1 MSKYQRGVVILITAL
16 IVIFGFSLI
25 PWRSMGQEQKP
36 IRVITSL
43 NFYGEVAKDVAG
55 RYGQVDS
62 LINSASVDPHD
73 YQPGTKQAQKM
84 EQANVVIQNGL
95 GYDHWLTELANS
107 TSDHRYITIDVGR
120 QVAGKHAGDNEH
132 VWYAPSTMGRLATRL
147 ANKYGQLD
155 PTHRGYYRQRARNYR
170 ISLRSLNHEIAVVKK
185 QVGPNKD
192 VAVSEPVFDYALHA
206 LGYHVIDPHF
216 EKAIEDGNDPSPQD
230 IKDLQQ
236 AIIKH
241 HIAFFVENKQTN
253 DKVISNL
260 VRLARQHHVPVLQVT
275 ESKPTGLTYQEW
287 MLKQY
292 RQLAKIQRK
301 EE

>member
-1 MSKYQRGVVILITAL
+1 MSRYQKGIVALIAILVVI
-16 IVIFGFSLI
+16 FSLSLV
-25 PWRSMGQEQKP
+25 PWKNMGQEQKP

-55 RYGQVDS
+55 KYGQVDS

-73 YQPGTKQAQKM
+73 YQPGTKEAQKM
-84 EQANVVIQNGL
+84 ERANVVIQNGL
-95 GYDHWLTELANS
+95 GYDYWLTKLANS
-107 TSDHRYITIDVGR
+107 ASDHRYITIDVGH

-132 VWYAPSTMGRLATRL
+132 VWYAPSTMGKLATRL
-147 ANKYGQLD
+147 ASEYGQLD
-155 PTHRGYYRQRARNYR
+155 PTHRSYYRHQARAYR
-170 ISLRSLNHEIAVVKK
+170 ISLQNLNHEIAVVKG
-185 QVGPNKD
+185 QVGSNKD

-206 LGYHVIDPHF
+206 LGYRVIDPHF

-230 IKDLQQ
+230 IKSLQQ
-236 AIIKH
+236 AIVKH

-260 VRLARQHHVPVLQVT
+260 VQLAYQYHVPVLRVT